1 MMQTLRTKDTRN
13 IDSVSFA
20 WTLDGAGNKIYRDH
34 LSLNWAKARYAIHAD
49 AQVIARSNVARSRTW
64 LRSTKKTVIEH
75 LGGKSNYKTKEVIFP
90 DGTKA
95 KY

>member
-1 MMQTLRTKDTRN
+1 MQTLRQKDTRN
-13 IDSVSFA
+13 IDSVSFN
-20 WTLDGAGNKIYRDH
+20 WKLDEDGNKIYTDH

-49 AQVIARSNVARSRTW
+49 AQVIARSNVARARNW
-64 LRSTKKTVIEH
+64 LKQTKKTVIEH
-75 LGGKSNYKTKEVIFP
+75 LGGKSDYKTREVLFP